1 MSCNQCD
8 GERIYY
14 KKANY
19 TEYLRLV
26 ELFVPFDLRTPAEQ
40 QRYTDNLFTMSI
52 YLNNYKS
59 SAGLATDLASIV
71 GGVTNDTVKLLLNV
85 TDDLEIQFK
94 YLKYSL
100 TELSPVR
107 RTLVELAK

>member
-1 MSCNQCD
+1 
-8 GERIYY
+8 
-14 KKANY
+14 
-19 TEYLRLV
+19 
-26 ELFVPFDLRTPAEQ
+26 
-40 QRYTDNLFTMSI
+40 MSI

-59 SAGLATDLASIV
+59 SAGLATDFSSIV

-100 TELSPVR
+100 TELNPVR
-107 RTLVELAK
+107 RTLVELAKQLVIESTAEKNENLLVDLRA